1 MSGSSGP
8 TPPAERILS
17 LDVLRGF
24 ALLGILVINVQLF
37 SMPELTLLNPTI
49 YGDLTGANYW
59 AWLLSHVLF
68 EGKFITLFTFLFGAG
83 VVLFTR
89 SDKAGRSA
97 RSLYAR
103 RSAWLVV
110 FGLGHAYLLWYGDI
124 LFSYGVCA
132 FVVVALRDR
141 SVRSLLVLGALLYA
155 VPSAI
160 EVLSGLSSG
169 AAAIGDSWRP
179 AESVIRA
186 EIETYRGGWLAQM
199 DHRVP
204 SSFQRQTAGLL
215 GYTAWRVSGAM
226 LFGMALFKSG
236 ALTNDRDPRFY
247 TRLIAV
253 GGAVGI
259 GTVVA
264 GVAYIQAAD
273 WSAGAALFWRQFNYW
288 GALPLAAAYV
298 GVIARYCRWRP
309 SGIET
314 RVLSAVGRTA
324 FSNYLLQTLLATSVF
339 YGHGLGLFGSVS
351 RVEALG
357 VAAAIWAVQLPL
369 SVLWLRYFRFGPMEW
384 LWRVLTYGRLQPL
397 RKTGGD
403 W

>member
-1 MSGSSGP
+1 MSEASGP
-8 TPPAERILS
+8 TPPSERILN

-59 AWLLSHVLF
+59 AWLLSHVFF

-89 SDKAGRSA
+89 SAEKKGRSA
-97 RSLYAR
+97 RSLYIR
-103 RSAWLVV
+103 RSAWLVG

-132 FVVVALRDR
+132 FVVVGLRDR
-141 SVRSLLVLGALLYA
+141 SVRTLLVFGALLYA
-155 VPSAI
+155 VPSTI
-160 EVLSGLSSG
+160 EILSGLTSG
-169 AAAIGDSWRP
+169 ATAIGDTWRP

-204 SSFQRQTAGLL
+204 SSFQRQTVGLL
-215 GYTAWRVSGAM
+215 GYTGWRVSGAM

-236 ALTNDRDPRFY
+236 VLTNDRSSGFY

-253 GGAVGI
+253 GGVVGVGI
-259 GTVVA
+259 VAA
-264 GVAYIQAAD
+264 GVTYIQAAD
-273 WSAGAALFWRQFNYW
+273 WGAGAALFWRQFNYW

-298 GVIARYCRWRP
+298 GLIARYCRWRP
-309 SGIET
+309 AGIET
-314 RVLSAVGRTA
+314 KALSAVGRTA

-339 YGHGLGLFGSVS
+339 YGHGLGLFGSVT
-351 RVEALG
+351 RVEALA
-357 VAAAIWAVQLPL
+357 VAVAIWGVQLPL
-369 SVLWLRYFRFGPMEW
+369 SALWLRYFRFGPMEW
-384 LWRVLTYGRLQPL
+384 VWRVLTYGRFQQLKKD
-397 RKTGGD
+397 R
-403 W
+403 

>member
-1 MSGSSGP
+1 MSEASGP
-8 TPPAERILS
+8 TPPSERILN

-59 AWLLSHVLF
+59 AWLLSHIFF

-89 SDKAGRSA
+89 SAEEKSRSA
-97 RSLYAR
+97 RSLYIR

-132 FVVVALRDR
+132 FVVVGLRDR
-141 SVRSLLVLGALLYA
+141 SVRTLLVFGALLYA
-155 VPSAI
+155 VPSTI
-160 EVLSGLSSG
+160 EILSGLTSG
-169 AAAIGDSWRP
+169 AAAIGDTWRP

-199 DHRVP
+199 DHRIP
-204 SSFQRQTAGLL
+204 SSFQRQTAGLI
-215 GYTAWRVSGAM
+215 GYTGWRVSGAM

-236 ALTNDRDPRFY
+236 VLTNDRSSGFY
-247 TRLIAV
+247 ARLIAV
-253 GGAVGI
+253 GGVVGI
-259 GTVVA
+259 GIVAA

-298 GVIARYCRWRP
+298 GLIARYCRWRP
-309 SGIET
+309 AGIET
-314 RVLSAVGRTA
+314 KALSAVGRTA

-339 YGHGLGLFGSVS
+339 YGHGLGLFGSVT
-351 RVEALG
+351 RVKALAIA
-357 VAAAIWAVQLPL
+357 VAIWAVQIPL
-369 SVLWLRYFRFGPMEW
+369 SALWLRYFRFGPMEW
-384 LWRVLTYGRLQPL
+384 VWRVLTYGRFQ
-397 RKTGGD
+397 KIKNG

>member
-1 MSGSSGP
+1 MSEASGP
-8 TPPAERILS
+8 TPPSERILN

-59 AWLLSHVLF
+59 AWLLSHIFF

-89 SDKAGRSA
+89 SAEEKSRSA
-97 RSLYAR
+97 RSLYIR

-132 FVVVALRDR
+132 FVVVGLRDR
-141 SVRSLLVLGALLYA
+141 SVRTLLVFGALLYA
-155 VPSAI
+155 VPSTI
-160 EVLSGLSSG
+160 EILSGLTSG
-169 AAAIGDSWRP
+169 AAAIGDTWRP

-199 DHRVP
+199 DHRIP
-204 SSFQRQTAGLL
+204 SSFQRQTAGMI
-215 GYTAWRVSGAM
+215 GYTGWRVSGAM

-236 ALTNDRDPRFY
+236 VLTNDRSSGFY
-247 TRLIAV
+247 ARLIAV
-253 GGAVGI
+253 GGVVGI
-259 GTVVA
+259 GIVAA

-298 GVIARYCRWRP
+298 GLIARYCRWRP
-309 SGIET
+309 AGIET
-314 RVLSAVGRTA
+314 KALSAVGRTA

-339 YGHGLGLFGSVS
+339 YGHGLGLFGSVT
-351 RVEALG
+351 RVKALAIA
-357 VAAAIWAVQLPL
+357 VAIWAVQIPL
-369 SVLWLRYFRFGPMEW
+369 SALWLRYFRFGPMEW
-384 LWRVLTYGRLQPL
+384 VWRVLTYGRFQ
-397 RKTGGD
+397 KIKNG

>member
-1 MSGSSGP
+1 MSEASGP
-8 TPPAERILS
+8 TPPSERILN

-59 AWLLSHVLF
+59 AWLLSHIFF

-89 SDKAGRSA
+89 SAEEKSRSA
-97 RSLYAR
+97 RSLYIR

-132 FVVVALRDR
+132 FVVVGLRDR
-141 SVRSLLVLGALLYA
+141 SVRTLLVFGALLYA
-155 VPSAI
+155 VPSTI
-160 EVLSGLSSG
+160 EILSGLTSG
-169 AAAIGDSWRP
+169 AAAIGDIWRP

-199 DHRVP
+199 DHRIP
-204 SSFQRQTAGLL
+204 SSFQRQTAGLI
-215 GYTAWRVSGAM
+215 GYTGWRISGAM

-236 ALTNDRDPRFY
+236 VLTNDRSSGFY
-247 TRLIAV
+247 ARLIAV
-253 GGAVGI
+253 GGVVGI
-259 GTVVA
+259 GIVAA

-298 GVIARYCRWRP
+298 GLIARYCRWRP
-309 SGIET
+309 AGIET
-314 RVLSAVGRTA
+314 KALSAVGRTA

-339 YGHGLGLFGSVS
+339 YGHGLGLFGSVT
-351 RVEALG
+351 RVKALAIA
-357 VAAAIWAVQLPL
+357 VAIWAVQIPL
-369 SVLWLRYFRFGPMEW
+369 SALWLRYFRFGPMEW
-384 LWRVLTYGRLQPL
+384 VWRVLTYGRFQ
-397 RKTGGD
+397 KIKNG